1 MAQLHVPD
9 RSIALVG
16 LMGAGK
22 TSIGRRVAA
31 RLGLPFVDSDEEIE
45 RAAGRSVAD
54 IFESYG
60 EPEFRDLERRV
71 LRRLLSGQVQ
81 VIATGGGAFIDES
94 TRALMCDQCITI
106 WLQADV
112 ETLARRVRGNDKRPL
127 LKGKDPVTVLAAL
140 AEIRD
145 PIYAQA
151 HLTIPSAPRAH
162 EATVEMIIARLAER

>member
-31 RLGLPFVDSDEEIE
+31 RLGLPFVDSDDEIE
-45 RAAGRSVAD
+45 LAAGRSVSE

-60 EPEFRDLERRV
+60 EPAFRDLERRV
-71 LRRLLSGQVQ
+71 LRRLMSAPPQ

-94 TRALMCDQCITI
+94 TRVLMREQCITI

-127 LKGKDPVTVLAAL
+127 LQGKDPIEVLTMLAAV
-140 AEIRD
+140 RD
-145 PIYAQA
+145 PIYAEA

-162 EATVEMIIARLAER
+162 EATVEMIIARLAEA